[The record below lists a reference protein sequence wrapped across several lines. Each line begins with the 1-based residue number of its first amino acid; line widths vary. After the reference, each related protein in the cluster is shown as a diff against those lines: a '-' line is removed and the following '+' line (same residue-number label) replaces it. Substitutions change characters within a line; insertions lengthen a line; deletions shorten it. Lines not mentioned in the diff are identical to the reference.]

1 MQALVYTDTQTL
13 IYKEEKNPKLISGES
28 IIKVMAS
35 GICGSDMHAYHGMD
49 NRRIPP
55 LILGHEV
62 SGTIDKGKE
71 VGKKVVLNPLITCG
85 NCYECKNG
93 IEHLCQTRSLIGMS
107 KPAERHGGFAEFVS
121 IPKIIL
127 LLHKCSFPDVQ

>member
-71 VGKKVVLNPLITCG
+71 VGKNHFFIRG
-85 NCYECKNG
+85 
-93 IEHLCQTRSLIGMS
+93 SLIS
-107 KPAERHGGFAEFVS
+107 VLPVY
-121 IPKIIL
+121 I
-127 LLHKCSFPDVQ
+127 